1 MVEPVALD
9 ILGKPGQAEWPISLA
24 RRFYY
29 TQEDL
34 TMKTVSILCR
44 HYGEL
49 TYTAKSPVREWT
61 SADPVDLTEQKPCIF
76 SPDDFRNV
84 MVNKWEVRPVEVPD
98 WMTGDE
104 YAQHHIQWDGLW
116 TVKGAK
122 DMPQEWQVYLAL
134 YVDNPTERLALAK
147 LLAVQNFR
155 SDFRR
160 SLRDQ
165 VVTYIETAP
174 DQRKYSRPLSWK
186 QMSALT
192 RWER

>member
-1 MVEPVALD
+1 
-9 ILGKPGQAEWPISLA
+9 
-24 RRFYY
+24 
-29 TQEDL
+29 
-34 TMKTVSILCR
+34 MKTVLILCR

-49 TYTAKSPVREWT
+49 TYTPKSPVREWKGD
-61 SADPVDLTEQKPCIF
+61 ADPADLTEQKPCIF
-76 SPDDFRNV
+76 SPDDFRPV
-84 MVNKWEVRPVEVPD
+84 QVNKWEVRPVEIPD

-104 YAQHHIQWDGLW
+104 YAQHASQWE
-116 TVKGAK
+116 TVWAIKGAK
-122 DMPQEWQVYLAL
+122 DMPQDWQVYLAL
-134 YVDNPTERLALAK
+134 YVDNPTERVALTK

-165 VVTYIETAP
+165 VVSYIETPP
-174 DQRKYSRPLSWK
+174 DARKYSRPLSWK